1 MRNGAIKYLEELRRL
16 ARNNRNN
23 PTVAEKIFWQI
34 LRKYPYTFLRQKPLG
49 RFIADFYYS
58 KLLLIIEIDGDS
70 HDLRKYMDKERDEYF
85 QIRGIKTIRI
95 TNEQVLTGEAER
107 LMKDILKGREKEAE
121 KGLSTFF

>member
-1 MRNGAIKYLEELRRL
+1 MRNGAIKYLEKLKRL

-23 PTVAEKIFWQI
+23 PTAAEKMFWQV

-49 RFIADFYYS
+49 RFIADFYCS
-58 KLLLIIEIDGDS
+58 KLLLIVEIDGDA

-107 LMKDILKGREKEAE
+107 LIKGILKEREREVE
-121 KGLSTFF
+121 K